1 MNLLTLQKYWKKL
14 RSWCFHH
21 WRWLVFA
28 SGALLLFCLGRRSN
42 KELFRQAKAALKMS
56 ELESKAIERSHRTEI
71 KLRDKARVKYEKA
84 MERIEREYE
93 ENKAELSEAK
103 KQELKKNLKK
113 VKNNP
118 KEIDKLLFK
127 EFGIRE
133 VK

>member
-1 MNLLTLQKYWKKL
+1 M
-14 RSWCFHH
+14 
-21 WRWLVFA
+21 
-28 SGALLLFCLGRRSN
+28 LFCLGRRSN
-42 KELFRQAKAALKMS
+42 KELFRQANAALKMS
-56 ELESKAIERSHRTEI
+56 KLESKAIERSHKTEI
-71 KLRDKARVKYEKA
+71 KLKEKARVKYERA

-93 ENKAELSEAK
+93 ENKAELSEARK
-103 KQELKKNLKK
+103 KELEKNLKK

>member
-1 MNLLTLQKYWKKL
+1 MSLLTLRKYWKKL

-42 KELFRQAKAALKMS
+42 KELFRQAKASLKMAD
-56 ELESKAIERSHRTEI
+56 LESKAIERKHRTEI
-71 KLRDKARVKYEKA
+71 KLREKARVKYD
-84 MERIEREYE
+84 
-93 ENKAELSEAK
+93 
-103 KQELKKNLKK
+103 
-113 VKNNP
+113 NNP
-118 KEIDKLLFK
+118 DEIDKLLLK

>member
-1 MNLLTLQKYWKKL
+1 MSLLTLRKYWKKL

-42 KELFRQAKAALKMS
+42 KELFRQAKASLKMAD
-56 ELESKAIERSHRTEI
+56 LESKAIERKHRTEI
-71 KLRDKARVKYEKA
+71 KLREKARVKYDNA

-93 ENKAELSEAK
+93 NNKAELSEAK
-103 KQELKKNLKK
+103 KEELKKNLKK

-118 KEIDKLLFK
+118 DEIDRLLFK